1 MSTDAGGTIYAY
13 QIDKSGKAQAIG
25 WHEIRNWK
33 PENGYYWLVSRPDGA
48 ETRRW
53 LQSESGLEPE
63 VVNTLFSN
71 DNRPQS
77 IFSNTGTL
85 IALRAVNQSVSDEND
100 DELTCVNI
108 WVDNSRIITIRTRKI
123 LACDDVRNE
132 IKEGEIPR
140 DTGELFSRL
149 VDRIMIRLA
158 PFTSRID
165 HELDLLEDKILLSPT
180 TGNSHHELS
189 VMRHRIITAR
199 RFLVPQHGVLSSLY
213 SDRAFWLSDPCKRQ
227 LREANS
233 HINRAIEDINAC
245 REHAALL
252 QDEIMARMDRS
263 MNRTMKIVAVFTAF
277 LLPMNAVTSLLGTN
291 IEGIPGQAGTNAPYG
306 FLFECLGLF
315 LLMVVSYFVFKKL
328 KWFDED

>member
-1 MSTDAGGTIYAY
+1 MSTEAGSIYAY
-13 QIDKSGKAQAIG
+13 QIDKQGKALAIG
-25 WHEIRNWK
+25 WNEIRSWK
-33 PENGYYWLVSRPDGA
+33 PDNGYFWLVSRPDGE

-53 LQSESGLEPE
+53 LQTESDLDPQ
-63 VVNTLFSN
+63 VVNVLLSD
-71 DNRPQS
+71 DNRPHTV
-77 IFSNTGTL
+77 FNNEGTL
-85 IALRAVNQSVSDEND
+85 IALRAVNQGQTGED
-100 DELTCVNI
+100 DDDLTCVNI
-108 WVDNSRIITIRTRKI
+108 WVDKSRIIVIRTRKI

-132 IKEGEIPR
+132 IKEGNIPR

-149 VDRIMIRLA
+149 IDRIMSRLG

-165 HELDLLEDKILLSPT
+165 HELDLLEDRILLSST
-180 TGNSHHELS
+180 TGTSQQELS

-277 LLPMNAVTSLLGTN
+277 LMPVNAVTSLLGTN
-291 IEGIPGQAGTNAPYG
+291 IEGIPGQAGTNTPYG

-315 LLMVVSYFVFKKL
+315 CLMLISYFVFKRL